1 MRHRSLLQSV
11 QWHSAA
17 ADLCTAGG
25 PQALCATRFLVGV
38 GQGCVDA
45 SIVDSI
51 SRWSPM
57 EERSKSSGL
66 AFNGYNGG
74 MVIGEPG
81 STTLYPVFS
90 APAIG
95 CNVVALASLAGS
107 FTEHGRAIS

>member
-1 MRHRSLLQSV
+1 MRHCSLLQSV
-11 QWHSAA
+11 QWHLAG
-17 ADLCTAGG
+17 LCTAGG

-81 STTLYPVFS
+81 STTLYPAF
-90 APAIG
+90 
-95 CNVVALASLAGS
+95 
-107 FTEHGRAIS
+107 